1 MMNTVD
7 NTPEVTVIF
16 RTQKH
21 TQEKNPTQGIKV
33 DKCMISNGFIKILSL
48 HEAIRE

>member
-16 RTQKH
+16 RTQN

-33 DKCMISNGFIKILSL
+33 DKCMISNGFIKILNL

>member
-1 MMNTVD
+1 MNTVD

-16 RTQKH
+16 RTQKI
-21 TQEKNPTQGIKV
+21 TQGIKL
-33 DKCMISNGFIKILSL
+33 DKCMISNGFIKILNL